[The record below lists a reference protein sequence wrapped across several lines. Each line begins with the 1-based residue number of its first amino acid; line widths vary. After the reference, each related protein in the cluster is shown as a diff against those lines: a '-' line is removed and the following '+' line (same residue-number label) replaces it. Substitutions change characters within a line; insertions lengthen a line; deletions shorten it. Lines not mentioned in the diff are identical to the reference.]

1 MANAGR
7 LHGVR
12 VAIRKAN
19 QTVMLPCEIEYGTS
33 QSMVGTDTGGFGGG
47 GCSVEGPDATA
58 VDPGVL
64 V

>member
-1 MANAGR
+1 M
-7 LHGVR
+7 
-12 VAIRKAN
+12 
-19 QTVMLPCEIEYGTS
+19 TPFESEYGTT